1 VTIFKVAIPI
11 ADLTA
16 WIGSDAVN
24 LKFRDLIFDTND
36 RASLEY
42 ASLTGLNIRDIE
54 ISALQESHILENGT
68 RSFHRLA
75 SANFSLSLDSYKAPI
90 GWHQQAAAQQ
100 AFLRQQD
107 ADTRRVAPMYMGHST
122 EDGSYHVGPLFLPR
136 PFGSE
141 GHEDSSSDSQSD
153 GSESTSTCSTSESDY
168 SL

>member
-1 VTIFKVAIPI
+1 M
-11 ADLTA
+11 
-16 WIGSDAVN
+16 N

-42 ASLTGLNIRDIE
+42 ASLTGLNIRDID
-54 ISALQESHILENGT
+54 ISAFQESHMLQTGT
-68 RSFHRLA
+68 KAFHRLA
-75 SANFSLSLDSYKAPI
+75 SANFSLSIDSYKAPL

-107 ADTRRVAPMYMGHST
+107 ADTRRVAPMYMGHAT

-136 PFGSE
+136 PFGLE
-141 GHEDSSSDSQSD
+141 GDEDSLADGQSD
-153 GSESTSTCSTSESDY
+153 NSETASTCSSSGTDY